1 LKVVQIGTGGW
12 GKNHTRI
19 LSQLGVLSAVC
30 DVDEERGKE
39 YGEKYSV
46 NHYNSVDS
54 LLDSED
60 FDAAFVCTPTSTH
73 SKIASQLIQAK
84 KNVFVEK
91 PMTYLSEEGEDLLEL
106 AKRNHVLLTCGY
118 IERFNPAVGT
128 VKELVESK
136 KYVFVEKPMT
146 YDSSEGEKLKQLA
159 QKNKVILTC
168 GYIERFNPA
177 VDVVKNFIKEKKYG
191 DLVMLE
197 FHRENRMPLH
207 IKDVGIIYDTSVHD
221 IDTAMWL
228 FDDTPEVVFARA
240 GQIKHEHEDF
250 ASIML
255 GFKDNKVAIISSN
268 WITPTRVRNFN
279 AVCTEAIISSD
290 FISQEVKIEK
300 SDDTEIP
307 RHEKQEP
314 LLREIESFLGA
325 IDGKNEL
332 IVKPEHAVN
341 VTKIAE
347 AALLSSQ
354 KGTPIYLELK

>member
-60 FDAAFVCTPTSTH
+60 FDTAFVCTPTSTH

-118 IERFNPAVGT
+118 IERFNPVVGT
-128 VKELVESK
+128 VKELVQS
-136 KYVFVEKPMT
+136 
-146 YDSSEGEKLKQLA
+146 
-159 QKNKVILTC
+159 
-168 GYIERFNPA
+168 
-177 VDVVKNFIKEKKYG
+177 KKYG

-290 FISQEVKIEK
+290 FISQEVKIER

-307 RHEKQEP
+307 RQEKQEP
-314 LLREIESFLGA
+314 LLLEIESFLGA

-332 IVKPEHAVN
+332 VVKPEHAVN

>member
-1 LKVVQIGTGGW
+1 MKIVQIGTGGW

-19 LSQLGVLSAVC
+19 LSQLGVLTAVC
-30 DVDEERGKE
+30 DANVERSKE

-46 NHYNSVDS
+46 NHYDS
-54 LLDSED
+54 IDSMLEAEE

-73 SKIASQLIQAK
+73 SKIATQLLEAK
-84 KNVFVEK
+84 KHVFVEK
-91 PMTYLSEEGEDLLEL
+91 PMTYLSEDGEDLLEI
-106 AKRNHVLLTCGY
+106 AKKNKVLLTCGY
-118 IERFNPAVGT
+118 IERFNPAVDT
-128 VKELVESK
+128 VK
-136 KYVFVEKPMT
+136 
-146 YDSSEGEKLKQLA
+146 Q
-159 QKNKVILTC
+159 I
-168 GYIERFNPA
+168 
-177 VDVVKNFIKEKKYG
+177 VKSKKYG

-197 FHRENRMPLH
+197 FHRESRMPLH

-268 WITPTRVRNFN
+268 WITPTRVRTFN
-279 AVCTEAIISSD
+279 AVCTDAIISSD

-300 SDDTEIP
+300 DNDTEIP
-307 RHEKQEP
+307 SKDKGEP
-314 LLREIESFLGA
+314 LLREIQSFIGA
-325 IDGKNEL
+325 IEGKNEL
-332 IVKPEHAVN
+332 VVKPEHAVN

>member
-1 LKVVQIGTGGW
+1 MKVVQIGTGGW

-30 DVDEERGKE
+30 DTDEKRGKE
-39 YGEKYSV
+39 YGEKYAV

-54 LLDSED
+54 LLESED

-91 PMTYLSEEGEDLLEL
+91 PMTYLSEEGEDLLAL
-106 AKRNHVLLTCGY
+106 AKRNKVLLTCGY
-118 IERFNPAVGT
+118 IERFNPAVDI
-128 VKELVESK
+128 VKKLVQS
-136 KYVFVEKPMT
+136 
-146 YDSSEGEKLKQLA
+146 
-159 QKNKVILTC
+159 
-168 GYIERFNPA
+168 
-177 VDVVKNFIKEKKYG
+177 KKYG

-197 FHRENRMPLH
+197 FHRESRMPLH

-279 AVCTEAIISSD
+279 AVFTEAIISSD
-290 FISQEVKIEK
+290 FLSQEVKIEK
-300 SDDTEIP
+300 ADDTEIP
-307 RHEKQEP
+307 RHEKEEP

-325 IDGKNEL
+325 IEDKNEL

-354 KGTPIYLELK
+354 KGTPIYLDLK